1 MDYYIELARQSVVHY
16 LKTGKILETPA
27 NLPTEMLKKRAGVF
41 VSIHKRERGL
51 PRVPPRRDLRGC
63 IGTFLPT
70 RKNVAGEIIYNAI
83 SAATEDWRFAPVTLD
98 ELDNLTFSVDVL
110 SEPKQVPNDFP
121 LDSKKYALTADGDC
135 FCQTLRESVRRKSK
149 YQSASKREGLD
160 QTKKSLFL
168 SLPSTATIRSCINP
182 LGFF

>member
-121 LDSKKYALTADGDC
+121 LDSKKYGLIVSCTDGRRGLLLPDIEGVSTPKEQISIC
-135 FCQTLRESVRRKSK
+135 KQKGGIGPNEKVTFSVFTVNRHH
-149 YQSASKREGLD
+149 
-160 QTKKSLFL
+160 
-168 SLPSTATIRSCINP
+168 
-182 LGFF
+182 